1 MRILLG
7 KTGARS
13 LRRRILE
20 FDSNR
25 LKGEYQIIKKVKTLC
40 KEQTL
45 ADVQDVSVGAAVFFS
60 WCMVTID
67 SLDIGL

>member
-1 MRILLG
+1 MG
-7 KTGARS
+7 KQGKLA

-20 FDSNR
+20 FDQNT
-25 LKGEYQIIKKVKTLC
+25 LTGKYQSIKRAKSLC

-45 ADVQDVSVGAAVFFS
+45 AQVQDVSVGAAVFFS

>member
-25 LKGEYQIIKKVKTLC
+25 LEGEYQIIKKVKTLC

-45 ADVQDVSVGAAVFFS
+45 ADVQDVSV
-60 WCMVTID
+60 
-67 SLDIGL
+67 DIGI